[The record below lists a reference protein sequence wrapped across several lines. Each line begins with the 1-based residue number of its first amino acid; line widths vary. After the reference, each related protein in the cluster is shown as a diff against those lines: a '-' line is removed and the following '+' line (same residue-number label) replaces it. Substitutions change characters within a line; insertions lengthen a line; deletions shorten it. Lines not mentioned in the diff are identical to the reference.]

1 VYASKITGPNNEI
14 WYTDGSGISNY
25 FGAGVWQKDNQRVS
39 IPMGSLS
46 TLFQAEVKAIP
57 RCTE

>member
-1 VYASKITGPNNEI
+1 MYASKIAKPTNEI
-14 WYTDGSGISNY
+14 WYTDGSGISNCL
-25 FGAGVWQKDNQRVS
+25 GADVWQKDNQRAS

-46 TLFQAEVKAIP
+46 TLFQAEVKTIP